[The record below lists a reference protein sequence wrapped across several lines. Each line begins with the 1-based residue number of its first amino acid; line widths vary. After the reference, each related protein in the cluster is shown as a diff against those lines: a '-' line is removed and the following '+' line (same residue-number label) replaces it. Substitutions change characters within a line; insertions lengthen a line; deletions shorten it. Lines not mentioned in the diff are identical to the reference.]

1 MAAELKG
8 VDKKVLNEYFSKLPI
23 RSKLDIALSPL
34 EICKILKVE
43 AGSFL
48 KPLISDLEYQ
58 IVDGKVENTKES
70 ITEYIQ
76 ETYTKEI

>member
-23 RSKLDIALSPL
+23 RSKLDIALTPL

-48 KPLISDLEYQ
+48 KPLIKDLEYQ
-58 IVDGKVENTKES
+58 LVEGKIENTKES
-70 ITEYIQ
+70 ITNYI
-76 ETYTKEI
+76 EKTYKKEV